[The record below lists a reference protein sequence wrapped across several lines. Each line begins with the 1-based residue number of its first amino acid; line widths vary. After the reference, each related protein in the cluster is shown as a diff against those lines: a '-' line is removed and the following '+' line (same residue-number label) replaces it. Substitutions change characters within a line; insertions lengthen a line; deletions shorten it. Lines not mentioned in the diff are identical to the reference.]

1 MVKAALVPSLVAAIA
16 AVLFATLG
24 PTKTIAVVFGI
35 ILSAAIFEWPIVGL
49 VAVFFSE
56 TCFQVL
62 GSAHLTG
69 LPVSVGK
76 LLGTL
81 TLAMWALKFLRD
93 RIALTYSPQ
102 MLALLGYFCAM
113 VVVSL
118 LVHPLEPAPENG
130 FFKFLQVALLF
141 WLTANIAGQSRQLL
155 LAACFGLSAAIAG
168 AGVIGI
174 LEHFVPSFGIEADDP
189 ALQLGALGGVLDRD
203 SLDGVTI
210 RRITGGLGD
219 SNWLAYTLAAVIPL
233 NLFWWHRVRA
243 IPAAAVVIAI
253 AGLQVL
259 GLVLS
264 YTRAGLVGLAV
275 AIGYLLWR
283 RALPPGPVFAAALVG
298 SLVALFWLP
307 AGFVD
312 RMFSLQYLEEGSTP
326 MRKDLTGTALYFALQ
341 RPILGYGYGQFGVE
355 FMRRTQH
362 RSVDPGRRVGRRSRA
377 GGGRRARIRPEHR
390 CPQPLPGSGRRI
402 RLARTDP
409 FLIVHI
415 PRVSRPPPV
424 PPVGR
429 RDGSPAFLLPSGGPA
444 GILCLRHVR
453 PCEISEDPLDTD
465 RVGGGASPRRA
476 DPTGPRAAARA
487 ETGASPRR
495 CCLTANADAAGSASE
510 ERL

>member
-355 FMRRTQH
+355 FMRQLNTDLSTRVGAWG
-362 RSVDPGRRVGRRSRA
+362 VDLVRAVEEGREYVQNIGAHNLYLEVVVEYGLLGLIPFLSFIFLAFRDLRLCRRWGDETDRLLSCCLAAGLLGFCACGMFGHAKYLKILWILTGLAAAHRRVVLTRQARA
-377 GGGRRARIRPEHR
+377 L
-390 CPQPLPGSGRRI
+390 LPAP
-402 RLARTDP
+402 RLAP
-409 FLIVHI
+409 A
-415 PRVSRPPPV
+415 
-424 PPVGR
+424 
-429 RDGSPAFLLPSGGPA
+429 RDAVA
-444 GILCLRHVR
+444 
-453 PCEISEDPLDTD
+453 
-465 RVGGGASPRRA
+465 
-476 DPTGPRAAARA
+476 
-487 ETGASPRR
+487 
-495 CCLTANADAAGSASE
+495 
-510 ERL
+510 